1 MMKRQQYSKSLK
13 AKIALD
19 ALKGQRTMAELSS
32 EYSVHSSQI
41 AKWKKQL
48 LDGAEDIFTRGNKGA
63 EKQYEKERD
72 RLYQKVG
79 QLQVEVDFLKKV
91 GGSHP

>member
-1 MMKRQQYSKSLK
+1 MKRQQYSKALK
-13 AKIALD
+13 ARVALD
-19 ALKGQRTMAELSS
+19 AIKGQRTVAELSS
-32 EYSVHSSQI
+32 EYGVHSSQI

-48 LDGAEDIFTRGNKGA
+48 IDGAQDVFIRGNKGA
-63 EKQYEKERD
+63 DKQQEKERD

-79 QLQVEVDFLKKV
+79 QLQVEVDWLKKV